1 MKHWRVQLGRWAF
14 VLCAALLCAT
24 LLAWAAQAQSRMTVD
39 QLVSFVKS
47 SVQLQHD
54 DRQIAAYIKRNVK
67 LANRLDART
76 VEDLQG
82 LGAGPQT
89 VNALRGLIVGSA
101 ELPEAPPPPP
111 KPVVAGIPAPDS
123 IEQKRILAEITE
135 NARNYSQ
142 NLPNFICLQV
152 TRRYG
157 DNSGLENYRLLDTI
171 AERLSYFE
179 QKEDYKVVSVN
190 GVPVT
195 GGMKHEQLN
204 GATSSG
210 EFGSMLHDIFSP
222 ETETQ
227 FGWERWAT
235 LRGRRMYV
243 FNFRVRQS
251 NSKYTIYADS
261 VKRTV
266 VAGYH
271 GLIYADRETGM
282 VMRIKM
288 ECEDLPVDFPI
299 QTVDLDLNYDF
310 TKIAGQPFL
319 LPLKSEIRSRE
330 GKFLVKNEVEF
341 RLYNRFGTESNI
353 QFGDVPDALPD
364 DSTKEQPVK

>member
-1 MKHWRVQLGRWAF
+1 MKRGWVQVGLFA
-14 VLCAALLCAT
+14 VLALAAA
-24 LLAWAAQAQSRMTVD
+24 AQSRMTVD
-39 QLVSFVKS
+39 QLVTFVRS

-54 DRQIAAYIKRNVK
+54 DRQIADYIKKNVK
-67 LANRLDART
+67 LANRLTPGA

-82 LGAGPQT
+82 MGAGPQT
-89 VNALRGLIVGSA
+89 VGALRALITATST
-101 ELPEAPPPPP
+101 LPEAPPAPP
-111 KPVVAGIPAPDS
+111 KPVAPGIPPPDS

-157 DNSGLENYRLLDTI
+157 DNSGLENYRLIDTI

-190 GVPVT
+190 GIPTT
-195 GGMKHEQLN
+195 GSLKHEQLQ

-210 EFGSMLHDIFSP
+210 EFGSMLRDIFAP
-222 ETETQ
+222 ETETD

-243 FNFRVRQS
+243 FNFHVRQL

-266 VAGYH
+266 VAAYH

-288 ECEDLPVDFPI
+288 ECEGLPLDFPI
-299 QTVDLDLNYDF
+299 QTVDLDMNYDF
-310 TKIAGQPFL
+310 TAISGQKFL
-319 LPLKSEIRSRE
+319 LPLKSEIHSRE

-353 QFGDVPDALPD
+353 QFGDVPDALPE
-364 DSTKEQPVK
+364 DSTKEQPAK

>member
-1 MKHWRVQLGRWAF
+1 MIVEMKRGWVHVGLLV
-14 VLCAALLCAT
+14 VLALAAP
-24 LLAWAAQAQSRMTVD
+24 AQSRMTVD
-39 QLVSFVKS
+39 QLVTFVRS
-47 SVQLQHD
+47 SVQLQHN
-54 DRQIAAYIKRNVK
+54 DRQIADYIKKNVK
-67 LANRLDART
+67 LANRLTPGA

-82 LGAGPQT
+82 MGAGPQT
-89 VNALRGLIVGSA
+89 VSALRALITATST
-101 ELPEAPPPPP
+101 LPEAPPAPP
-111 KPVVAGIPAPDS
+111 KPVAPGIPPPDS

-157 DNSGLENYRLLDTI
+157 DNSGLENYRLIDTI

-190 GVPVT
+190 GIPTT
-195 GGMKHEQLN
+195 GGLKHEQLQ

-210 EFGSMLHDIFSP
+210 EFGSMLRDIFAA
-222 ETETQ
+222 ETETD

-243 FNFRVRQS
+243 FNFRVRQL

-266 VAGYH
+266 VAAYH

-288 ECEDLPVDFPI
+288 ECEGLPLDFPI
-299 QTVDLDLNYDF
+299 QTVDLDMNYDF
-310 TKIAGQPFL
+310 TKISGQSFL
-319 LPLKSEIRSRE
+319 LPLKSEIHSRE

-353 QFGDVPDALPD
+353 QFGDVPDALPE